1 MSPAEFTRA
10 RVKHSWDRP
19 VYGDA
24 DFQKGFQVRG
34 LAVKTNYE
42 AAS

>member
-1 MSPAEFTRA
+1 
-10 RVKHSWDRP
+10 